1 MPQMR
6 AQNYTTAQILFTSAR
21 TATDS
26 VRRRGGCHMVVA
38 LFFFTPLLD
47 AALAEGL
54 LALFVELGWGVLVL
68 VLVVEGRSP
77 VPPLPPA
84 VRGTGLTGLVSSTVF

>member
-1 MPQMR
+1 MI
-6 AQNYTTAQILFTSAR
+6 AQSYTTAQILFTSAR
-21 TATDS
+21 TVATDS
-26 VRRRGGCHMVVA
+26 VRRHDECHWGVA

-54 LALFVELGWGVLVL
+54 VVLCVGLGWMLVL

-77 VPPLPPA
+77 VPPLPPI
-84 VRGTGLTGLVSSTVF
+84 VRGTGVAGLVSFSVF